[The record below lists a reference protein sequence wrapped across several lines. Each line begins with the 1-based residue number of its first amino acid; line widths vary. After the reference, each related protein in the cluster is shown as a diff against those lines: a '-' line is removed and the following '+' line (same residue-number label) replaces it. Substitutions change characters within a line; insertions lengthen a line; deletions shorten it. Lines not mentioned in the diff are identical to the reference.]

1 MLLVSTERIQLD
13 GTIRVLMCLEDITKN
28 VRADE
33 QIRSQA
39 ALLDVTRDAIFVRDF
54 SDRIIYWNEGAH
66 RLYGWTPAEAV
77 GRTSSEL
84 IAGQLAV

>member
-1 MLLVSTERIQLD
+1 
-13 GTIRVLMCLEDITKN
+13 MCLEDITKN

-39 ALLDVTRDAIFVRDF
+39 ALLDITGDAIFVRDF

-66 RLYGWTPAEAV
+66 RLYGWTPAEAM
-77 GRTSSEL
+77 GRTTNEL
-84 IAGQLAV
+84 MPDHTSV